1 MSAED
6 YQYAIGQC
14 DVPPERRSALEAYRA
29 RRRHWLEWLDTDE
42 HHAIWTNVSVL
53 VWNDVSFRML
63 TQLVVDNPE
72 SCLGNTLVAE
82 KLINGHVAT
91 QIIAIRRLVDN
102 RHDVISLRRLIKDV
116 RRNFKLFTRE
126 NYVCFDGLPYDYEAA
141 MRKDVEART
150 GQGPF
155 WLATKGPDA
164 WATSERVHAHFD
176 KLPEVNAA
184 NRSREDRLPVAL
196 VDTVEAWLDN
206 SHADELAVWS
216 HAFLAHAGSV
226 ENREDLKQA
235 IVNNNKI
242 TEAIKVIA
250 RVTEAIS
257 AEILYASGRLNSL
270 MPTAQFDQLG
280 NLDKPVMRADQETQA
295 REMWDELSAERDRF
309 VEGVGEELL
318 LALTP
323 AKA

>member
-1 MSAED
+1 MAED
-6 YQYAIGQC
+6 YQYAIGNC
-14 DVPPERRSALEAYRA
+14 DVPPERRSALETYRA
-29 RRRHWLEWLDTDE
+29 KRRQWLEWLDTDE
-42 HHAIWTNVSVL
+42 HHAIWTNVSAL
-53 VWNDVSFRML
+53 VWNDVSFRTL
-63 TQLVVDNPE
+63 AQLAVDNPE

-91 QIIAIRRLVDN
+91 QILAIRRLVDN
-102 RHDVISLRRLIKDV
+102 RRDVISLRRLIKDV
-116 RRNFKLFTRE
+116 RRKFELFTRE
-126 NYVCFDGLPYDYEAA
+126 NYVCFDGLPYDYEAV
-141 MRKDVEART
+141 MRKDMEARA

-155 WLATKGPDA
+155 WGATKGPDA
-164 WATSERVHAHFD
+164 WATSSMVHAHFD
-176 KLPEVNAA
+176 KLSGVNAA

-196 VDTVEAWLDN
+196 VDTFEAWLDN
-206 SHADELAVWS
+206 SHADELADWS

-226 ENREDLKQA
+226 ESREDLKQA

-242 TEAIKVIA
+242 TEAIRVVA

-270 MPTAQFDQLG
+270 MPTAQFNQLE

-295 REMWDELSAERDRF
+295 REMWGGLSAECDRF

-318 LALTP
+318 STLRP
-323 AKA
+323 AKS